1 MTMTNPNSPPIAE
14 NFYAGIDVG
23 GTSIKL
29 GLVDEKA
36 NSLAYQSISTEQE
49 KGPENAAKQT
59 VLALESMMEKEGL
72 DRGKLAGA
80 GLATPGPMDIP
91 GGKLHCPGNL
101 PAWHNVPIKK
111 IFSDALGMPVEFDND
126 ANAAA
131 YGEYWAGAGQ
141 KLNSMVMFTLGTG
154 VGGGIVTKDK
164 RGAVHVLQG
173 AHSCGGELGHI
184 IIDSSEEAPL
194 SSLGTRGTLEG
205 YCGSYGV
212 VGQAKRILADQY
224 TETALRDSIAEGE
237 KLSPLLIANTAEA
250 GDKVAKQIILD
261 TARYLALGIASTI
274 LTIDPEGVVIG
285 GNLTFGG
292 AGHPLGEEFMAEV
305 RKHTYE
311 RIFPNLRDKVTIEF
325 AQLAG
330 KAGYIGAAGLAC
342 RPV

>member
-1 MTMTNPNSPPIAE
+1 MTTTQSPKNVE
-14 NFYAGIDVG
+14 RFYAGIDVG
-23 GTSIKL
+23 GTTIKL
-29 GLVDEKA
+29 GLVDEQA
-36 NSLAYQSISTEQE
+36 NSLAYQAISTEQE
-49 KGPENAAKQT
+49 KGPEKAAKHVAT
-59 VLALESMMEKEGL
+59 TIEKMITSAGL
-72 DRGKLAGA
+72 DRDRLAGA

-91 GGKLHCPGNL
+91 GGRLHCPGNL
-101 PAWHNVPIKK
+101 PAWHNVPIQK
-111 IFSDALGMPVEFDND
+111 IFADALGMSIEFDND

-164 RGAVHVLQG
+164 RGAVQVLQG
-173 AHSCGGELGHI
+173 AHSCGGELGHMV
-184 IIDSSEEAPL
+184 IDCSEDAPL

-212 VGQAKRILADQY
+212 VGQAKRLLADSY
-224 TETALRDSIAEGE
+224 VETALRDSIAEGE

-250 GDKVAKQIILD
+250 GDKVARQIIMD
-261 TARYLALGIASTI
+261 TARYLAMGVTSAI

-311 RIFPNLRDKVTIEF
+311 RIFPNLRDKITIEF

-330 KAGYIGAAGLAC
+330 KAGYIGAAGLSC
-342 RPV
+342 RPN

>member
-1 MTMTNPNSPPIAE
+1 MTNTPSSKDVGS
-14 NFYAGIDVG
+14 FYAGIDVG
-23 GTSIKL
+23 GTTIKL
-29 GLVDEKA
+29 GLVDENA
-36 NSLAYQSISTEQE
+36 SSLAYQSISTEQE
-49 KGPENAAKQT
+49 SGPENAAANAVKAIEQMIEK
-59 VLALESMMEKEGL
+59 AGLERS
-72 DRGKLAGA
+72 RLAGA

-91 GGKLHCPGNL
+91 TGMLHGPGNL
-101 PAWHNVPIKK
+101 PAWHNVPIQK

-131 YGEYWAGAGQ
+131 YGEFWAGAGQ

-154 VGGGIVTKDK
+154 VGGGIVMKDK
-164 RGAVHVLQG
+164 KGAVQVLQG

-184 IIDSSEEAPL
+184 VIDSSEEAPL

-212 VGQAKRILADQY
+212 VGQAKRLLADQY
-224 TETALRDSIAEGE
+224 IETALRDSIAEGE

-250 GDKVAKQIILD
+250 GDKVAKQIVMD
-261 TARYLALGIASTI
+261 TARYLAMGITSAI

-305 RKHTYE
+305 RKHTFE

-342 RPV
+342 RPT